1 MAPKIDKKAMLLIV
15 SGPSGVGKGTLV
27 KMLLEKDPTFA
38 LSCSVTTRG
47 PRNGEIEGVH
57 YHFITDEV
65 YDRMLA
71 ENDFLEHADVHGNRY
86 GTPRKPV
93 EQMLAEGKNVIL
105 EIDPQGA
112 IAVMENPNVGDY
124 VSVFIL
130 PPSYQQLRQ
139 RLTERKTDEPEVIER
154 RMKNA
159 RTEIAKLN
167 RYQYAII
174 NDDKD
179 IAFDELLGIVNAEMR
194 RTVRYMPEIPETP
207 ED

>member
-38 LSCSVTTRG
+38 LSCSVTTRD
-47 PRNGEIEGVH
+47 PRENEIEGVH

-65 YDRMLA
+65 YDQMLA
-71 ENDFLEHADVHGNRY
+71 DDDFLEHADVHGNRY

-93 EQMLAEGKNVIL
+93 EEMLAAGKNVIL

-130 PPSYQQLRQ
+130 PPSYQQLRE
-139 RLTERKTDEPEVIER
+139 RLTDRNTDEPEVIER

-159 RTEIAKLN
+159 RTEITRLN

-174 NDDKD
+174 NDVKEV
-179 IAFDELLGIVNAEMR
+179 AFDELLGIVNAEMH

>member
-1 MAPKIDKKAMLLIV
+1 MAVKIDRKGMLLIV

-27 KMLLEKDPTFA
+27 EILRKYDPDFV
-38 LSCSVTTRG
+38 LSCSVTTRD
-47 PRNGEIEGVH
+47 PRPGEINGVH
-57 YHFITDEV
+57 YHFITDEE

-71 ENDFLEHADVHGNRY
+71 EDNFLEHAVVHGNRY

-93 EQMLAEGKNVIL
+93 EEMLAQGKNVIL

-112 IAVMENPNVGDY
+112 IAVMENPAVEDY

-130 PPSYQQLRQ
+130 PPSYKVLRE
-139 RLTERKTDEPEVIER
+139 RLTARQTDKPDVIER

-159 RTEIAKLN
+159 RTEIAKLD

-174 NDDKD
+174 NNK
-179 IAFDELLGIVNAEMR
+179 ICTAFDELRRIVKAEKQ
-194 RTVRYMPEIPETP
+194 RTNRYMPEIPE
-207 ED
+207 E

>member
-27 KMLLEKDPTFA
+27 KMLLEKAPSFA

-112 IAVMENPNVGDY
+112 IAVMENPDVVDY

-130 PPSYQQLRQ
+130 PPSYQQLRE
-139 RLTERKTDEPEVIER
+139 RLTDRKTDEPEVIER

-179 IAFDELLGIVNAEMR
+179 VAFDELLGIVNAEMR